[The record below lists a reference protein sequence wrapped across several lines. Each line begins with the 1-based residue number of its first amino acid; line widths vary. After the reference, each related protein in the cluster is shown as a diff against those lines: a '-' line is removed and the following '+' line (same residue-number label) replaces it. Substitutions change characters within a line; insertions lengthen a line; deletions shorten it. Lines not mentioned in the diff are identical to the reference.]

1 MDAISGLNS
10 ADDVEV
16 AFMTTAVAEAGA
28 TAATEEDEGF
38 LAMGGFSTDTA
49 ELLVDPST
57 ASVEA
62 LMTPRRVSDGVTT
75 EADTPPPTDAA
86 EVSEPVESPLKP
98 FVVEDVVFNG
108 SALPPTLPEDDDEA
122 SGGRFKD

>member
-16 AFMTTAVAEAGA
+16 ALMTAAEAEAGA
-28 TAATEEDEGF
+28 TAATLEEDEGF
-38 LAMGGFSTDTA
+38 LAMGDFSTDTA
-49 ELLVDPST
+49 ELSDPST

-62 LMTPRRVSDGVTT
+62 PTPRRVSEGVT
-75 EADTPPPTDAA
+75 EADTPPTDA

-98 FVVEDVVFNG
+98 FVVDVFNG
-108 SALPPTLPEDDDEA
+108 SALPPTFTEEDA